1 MSFLTILGVE
11 MQAVQVDSQRH
22 QHTQAGLDGLRR
34 FEAYCQLLLYD
45 AEKEVQTAEHWQP

>member
-1 MSFLTILGVE
+1 MSFMTILGVE